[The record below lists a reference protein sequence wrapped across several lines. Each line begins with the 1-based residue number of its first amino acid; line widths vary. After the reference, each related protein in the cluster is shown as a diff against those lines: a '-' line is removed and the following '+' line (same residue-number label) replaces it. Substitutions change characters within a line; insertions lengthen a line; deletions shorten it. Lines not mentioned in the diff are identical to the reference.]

1 MNTIKISEIKDINSK
16 EYCRLISQ
24 IYYQLK
30 ELEKTMKHYSLNNS
44 LHFIKLAQKC
54 FKNEIAKE

>member
-1 MNTIKISEIKDINSK
+1 MNIIEISEIKDINPK
-16 EYCRLISQ
+16 EYCRLVSQ
-24 IYYQLK
+24 IYHQLK
-30 ELEKTMKHYSLNNS
+30 ELEKTMKQYSLKNS